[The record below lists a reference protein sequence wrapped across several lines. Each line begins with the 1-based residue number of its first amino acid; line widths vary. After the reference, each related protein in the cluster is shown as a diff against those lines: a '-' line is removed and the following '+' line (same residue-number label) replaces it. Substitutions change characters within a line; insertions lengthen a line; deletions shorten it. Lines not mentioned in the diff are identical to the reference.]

1 MIKDDDNMIA
11 VYNNVSI
18 EADNKVTVICLR
30 SMCNKYSQGIR
41 CIEPD
46 LGLTKLLNRK
56 I

>member
-11 VYNNVSI
+11 VYSNASI
-18 EADNKVTVICLR
+18 EADNKVTVIFL
-30 SMCNKYSQGIR
+30 SMCSKYSQGIR
-41 CIEPD
+41 SIEPD